1 MTSDD
6 IRQSYIDFFV
16 KQHGHTFVPSSS
28 VVPHDDPTLLFT
40 NAGMNQFK
48 PIFLGTEKRAYT
60 RAVNTQKC
68 IRAGGKHNDLDD
80 VGRSRRHH
88 TFFEMLGNWSFGD
101 YFKEGAI
108 KMAWQLLV
116 DVWKLD
122 PTRLHVTVH
131 EGDEANGVPRDD
143 EAADIWHKVIGVPR
157 DRIHYGGKDN
167 FWEMGETG
175 PCGPCTEIFYDR
187 TPDKSGG
194 KTVLSGEDPR
204 VMEIWNNVFI
214 QYNRNPDR
222 SLTKLPAQHVD
233 TGMGFERIC
242 QVIQGKNDNY
252 AIDLFEPIFKR
263 ISALSGQTYGGLF
276 PESDLGDRSNE
287 SKDLK
292 RDIAFRVI
300 ADHARMATFSITD
313 GAMPGNK
320 GRDAVVRSVIR
331 RAFRF
336 GYQEFGLRKPF
347 LFELVHTL
355 SDCMGG
361 FFPEL
366 RKDPK
371 RVAAIIE
378 SEEKSFLETIER
390 GLSMFEQA
398 YRDAV
403 TGLRA
408 ATIVSPESPSV
419 SMKEQDDKFLS
430 AWEANRGRHDPKF
443 APVIS
448 ARDSFDLHTTFGFP
462 IDLQEQMA
470 LERGVA
476 VDRAGYAK
484 LFEEFQ
490 KKSGEGRKS
499 HVVVAVDLTNIA
511 KTDDKSKYMGA
522 ASTGKIVGTV
532 KGTDVLTTGSVTSSD
547 AEVAL
552 LLATTN
558 FYGEQG
564 GQVGDTGTITTD
576 TGTFGVEDTQRRG
589 DHVLHVG
596 TVTKGSIAVGQTAKL
611 TVDSRRNLTQ
621 QNHTTTHVTNWAL
634 REVLGNDVQ
643 QKGSLVDPD
652 KLRFDFSHGASL
664 TDEQACKVEEL
675 VNAAIAKDLKVD
687 AKEVPQE
694 QALKING
701 LRAVFGEKY
710 PPMVRVVS
718 IGATVDELLA
728 NPANPKWREFS
739 IEFCGGT
746 HLRSIGEAK
755 RFVLITDEPV
765 SKGVRRL
772 VGYTGA
778 NAEQAQ
784 KLATDLYAAIAKAGS
799 VDSSTLSATIQ
810 QLQKQAGIEGTPL
823 VARRRAQQAI
833 ADLQA
838 RLKAFEKEQK
848 KANAVQLDVSA
859 TAADLVARSGGK
871 AIVARI
877 DNLDNA
883 QMLALLDSVRAKA
896 STHAFLLASVA
907 DGKVQ
912 LLSAVSDD
920 LIAKGLKA
928 GDWIRDVAK
937 ATGGGG
943 GGRPNMAQAGGKDPS
958 KVDDALSLA
967 RDIAAK
973 VL

>member
-1 MTSDD
+1 MTSDE

-16 KQHGHTFVPSSS
+16 KKHGHTFVPSSP

-108 KMAWQLLV
+108 KIAWELLT

-131 EGDEANGVPRDD
+131 EGDKEAGIPRDD
-143 EAADIWHKVIGVPR
+143 EAADIWHKVVGVPR
-157 DRIHYGGKDN
+157 DHIHYGITKDN
-167 FWEMGETG
+167 FWEMGDTG
-175 PCGPCTEIFYDR
+175 PCGPCTEIFYDS

-194 KTVLSGEDPR
+194 PTVLSGSDPR

-214 QYNRNPDR
+214 QYNREYTAEGAKLLAQSQGASDFDERDR
-222 SLTKLPAQHVD
+222 LKKAALAARQLIKLPAQHVD

-242 QVIQGKNDNY
+242 QVLQKKTDNY
-252 AIDLFEPIFKR
+252 ATDLWTPILKK
-263 ISALSGQTYGGLF
+263 IESLSGQTYGGTF
-276 PESDLGDRSNE
+276 PASDLGDRSSE
-287 SKDLK
+287 SKELK

-355 SDCMGG
+355 ADCMGG

-371 RVAAIIE
+371 RIAGIIE
-378 SEEKSFLETIER
+378 SEEQSFLATIER
-390 GLSMFEQA
+390 GLSLFNE
-398 YRDAV
+398 AV
-403 TGLRA
+403 DRARHA
-408 ATIVSPESPSV
+408 ATRSLVLAA
-419 SMKEQDDKFLS
+419 Q
-430 AWEANRGRHDPKF
+430 
-443 APVIS
+443 
-448 ARDSFDLHTTFGFP
+448 DSFDLHTTFGFP

-470 LERGVA
+470 LERGVG
-476 VDRAGYAK
+476 VDRTGYAK

-490 KKSGEGRKS
+490 KKSGEGRKT

-511 KTDDKSKYMGA
+511 KTDDKPKYAGA
-522 ASTGKIVGTV
+522 ESSGTIVGV
-532 KGTDVLTTGSVTSSD
+532 IKGTDVLIKGSVTSTD
-547 AEVAL
+547 TDIAL
-552 LLATTN
+552 LLSTTN

-576 TGTFGVEDTQRRG
+576 SGTFVVEDTQRRG
-589 DHVLHVG
+589 EHVLHVG
-596 TVTKGSIAVGQTAKL
+596 HVSSGTISVGKTAKL
-611 TVDSRRNLTQ
+611 SVDPRRNLTQ

-634 REVLGNDVQ
+634 REVLGDDVQ
-643 QKGSLVDPD
+643 QKGSLVDPE
-652 KLRFDFSHGASL
+652 KLRFDFSHDKSL
-664 TDEQACKVEEL
+664 TDEQARKVEEL

-710 PPMVRVVS
+710 PPIVRVVS
-718 IGATVDELLA
+718 IGATVDELIA
-728 NPANPKWREFS
+728 NPSNPKWRECS

-746 HLRSIGEAK
+746 HLKSIGEAK
-755 RFVLITDEPV
+755 RFVLVTDEPV
-765 SKGVRRL
+765 SKGVRRI

-778 NAEQAQ
+778 KAEQAQ
-784 KLATDLYAAIAKAGS
+784 KLAQDLDAAIAKAGS
-799 VDSSTLSATIQ
+799 VDSSTLSPTIQ
-810 QLQKQAGIEGTPL
+810 VIQKQASLEGTPL

-838 RLKAFEKEQK
+838 KLKAFEKEQK
-848 KANAVQLDVSA
+848 KANAAQIDVSA
-859 TAADLVARSGGK
+859 TATDLVAKANGK

-877 DNLDNA
+877 DNLDNG

-912 LLSAVSDD
+912 LLSAVSED

-958 KVDDALSLA
+958 KVDDALNLA
-967 RDIAAK
+967 REIAAK